1 MKISFKHVP
10 SSLVSEWPLLCFVPV
25 IAYYCEVPENSDAK
39 SSYIYIFIYIYQ
51 LRLGLTRHRRYGK
64 KYEINATKSL
74 TAVISDKKETRP
86 WPICPNA
93 YLFSRNNTFVELK
106 SVEVEIISTRIS
118 HKLTYYAKLSSEHNH
133 KQRE

>member
-74 TAVISDKKETRP
+74 TAVISDKKRDETLAYMP
-86 WPICPNA
+86 QCLSVQQEQYIC
-93 YLFSRNNTFVELK
+93 
-106 SVEVEIISTRIS
+106 
-118 HKLTYYAKLSSEHNH
+118 
-133 KQRE
+133 